1 MHIFDV
7 NNGPISTN
15 SIVNLSYQAN
25 SIYDS
30 FAQNLLLF
38 GLLSHLMFTCTIFC
52 LRLAILQMF
61 SASKP
66 LSTLRK
72 HPLSI
77 ASSNS
82 QSCLPFS

>member
-1 MHIFDV
+1 MHTFDF
-7 NNGPISTN
+7 NNGPISIN

-25 SIYDS
+25 WIYDN